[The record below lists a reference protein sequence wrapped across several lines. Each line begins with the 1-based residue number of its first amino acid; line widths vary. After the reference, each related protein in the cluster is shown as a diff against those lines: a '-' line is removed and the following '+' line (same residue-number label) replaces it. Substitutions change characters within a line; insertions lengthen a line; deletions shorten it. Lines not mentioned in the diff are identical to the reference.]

1 MSLQDVAVTSVFKKG
16 CFCMAKPVVAIV
28 GRPNVGKSTIFNR
41 IAKKRIAIVEDQ
53 PGVTRDRLYAPA
65 EWLGQEFSL
74 IDTGGIDID
83 DAPLMTQIVAQAQIA
98 MEEADVIVFLV
109 SNQEGVTE
117 ADEHVARMLYKADKP
132 VILAV
137 NKADN
142 PEQRQEIY
150 DFYSLGLGDPYPVSG
165 VQGTGLGDL
174 LDAVVAKFPA
184 KQADANDDSIEF
196 SVIGRPNVGKSSLVN
211 AILGEERVIVSN
223 IEGTT
228 RDAIDTRF
236 TDDGQ
241 VFTIIDT
248 AGIRKRGKIWENTEK
263 YSVLRAQSAIER
275 SAVVL
280 VLIDAEA
287 GIREQDK
294 HVAGLAHEAGRGVII
309 VVNKWDAVHKDTH
322 SMKKFTDEI
331 RGQFQYLDYAP
342 IVFLSAKT
350 HQRVSTLPALIKKVA
365 ENHERRIT
373 SSTLNDV
380 LLKAVATTPTPTS
393 NGKRLRVYYMT
404 QVKSGPPTF
413 VAFVNNVDLMHFSYQ
428 RFLVN
433 QLRAAFDFSG
443 TPIVIVPRQRK

>member
-1 MSLQDVAVTSVFKKG
+1 
-16 CFCMAKPVVAIV
+16 MAKPVVAIV

-196 SVIGRPNVGKSSLVN
+196 SVIGRPNVG
-211 AILGEERVIVSN
+211 
-223 IEGTT
+223 
-228 RDAIDTRF
+228 
-236 TDDGQ
+236 
-241 VFTIIDT
+241 
-248 AGIRKRGKIWENTEK
+248 
-263 YSVLRAQSAIER
+263 
-275 SAVVL
+275 
-280 VLIDAEA
+280 
-287 GIREQDK
+287 
-294 HVAGLAHEAGRGVII
+294 
-309 VVNKWDAVHKDTH
+309 
-322 SMKKFTDEI
+322 
-331 RGQFQYLDYAP
+331 
-342 IVFLSAKT
+342 
-350 HQRVSTLPALIKKVA
+350 
-365 ENHERRIT
+365 
-373 SSTLNDV
+373 
-380 LLKAVATTPTPTS
+380 
-393 NGKRLRVYYMT
+393 
-404 QVKSGPPTF
+404 
-413 VAFVNNVDLMHFSYQ
+413 
-428 RFLVN
+428 
-433 QLRAAFDFSG
+433 
-443 TPIVIVPRQRK
+443 

>member
-1 MSLQDVAVTSVFKKG
+1 M
-16 CFCMAKPVVAIV
+16 
-28 GRPNVGKSTIFNR
+28 
-41 IAKKRIAIVEDQ
+41 
-53 PGVTRDRLYAPA
+53 
-65 EWLGQEFSL
+65 
-74 IDTGGIDID
+74 
-83 DAPLMTQIVAQAQIA
+83 
-98 MEEADVIVFLV
+98 
-109 SNQEGVTE
+109 
-117 ADEHVARMLYKADKP
+117 
-132 VILAV
+132 
-137 NKADN
+137 
-142 PEQRQEIY
+142 
-150 DFYSLGLGDPYPVSG
+150 
-165 VQGTGLGDL
+165 
-174 LDAVVAKFPA
+174 
-184 KQADANDDSIEF
+184 
-196 SVIGRPNVGKSSLVN
+196 GKSSLVN

-241 VFTIIDT
+241 AFTIIDT

-331 RGQFQYLDYAP
+331 RSQFQYLDYAP

>member
-1 MSLQDVAVTSVFKKG
+1 MS
-16 CFCMAKPVVAIV
+16 KPVVAIV

-41 IAKKRIAIVEDQ
+41 IAKQRIAIVEDE

-65 EWLGQEFSL
+65 EWLGHAFSL

-98 MEEADVIVFLV
+98 MEEADVIVFIV
-109 SNQEGVTE
+109 SNPEGVTD
-117 ADEHVARMLYKADKP
+117 ADEHIAQMLYKTDTP
-132 VILAV
+132 VVLAV

-150 DFYSLGLGDPYPVSG
+150 DFYSLGLGDPYPISG

-174 LDAVVAKFPA
+174 LDAVVAKFP
-184 KQADANDDSIEF
+184 QHQDTPEDASVHF

-211 AILGEERVIVSN
+211 ALLGKERVIVSD
-223 IEGTT
+223 IQGTT
-228 RDAIDTRF
+228 RDAIDSRF
-236 TDDGQ
+236 QDENGQ
-241 VFTIIDT
+241 EFTIIDT

-263 YSVLRAQSAIER
+263 YAVLRAQSAIER
-275 SAVVL
+275 SDVVL
-280 VLIDAEA
+280 VVLNAEE

-309 VVNKWDAVHKDTH
+309 IVNKWDTIHKDTH
-322 SMKKFTDEI
+322 SMQQFTDAI
-331 RGQFQYLDYAP
+331 RTEFQYLDYAP
-342 IVFLSAKT
+342 IVFVSAKST
-350 HQRVSTLPALIKKVA
+350 QRVNTLPALIQKVA
-365 ENHERRIT
+365 ENHERRI
-373 SSTLNDV
+373 SSSVLNDV
-380 LLKAVATTPTPTS
+380 LLRAISVTPTPTI

-413 VAFVNNVDLMHFSYQ
+413 VAFVNNPDLVHFSFQ

-443 TPIVIVPRQRK
+443 TPIVIIPRQRK

>member
-1 MSLQDVAVTSVFKKG
+1 MS
-16 CFCMAKPVVAIV
+16 KPVVAIV

-41 IAKKRIAIVEDQ
+41 IAKQRIAIVEDE

-65 EWLGQEFSL
+65 EWLGHVFSL

-98 MEEADVIVFLV
+98 MEEADVIVFIV
-109 SNQEGVTE
+109 SNPEGVTD
-117 ADEHVARMLYKADKP
+117 ADEHIAQMLYKTDTP
-132 VILAV
+132 VVLAV

-150 DFYSLGLGDPYPVSG
+150 DFYSLGLGDPYPISG

-174 LDAVVAKFPA
+174 LDAVVAKFP
-184 KQADANDDSIEF
+184 QHQDTPEDASVHF

-211 AILGEERVIVSN
+211 ALLGKERVIVSD
-223 IEGTT
+223 IQGTT
-228 RDAIDTRF
+228 RDAIDSRF
-236 TDDGQ
+236 QDENGQ
-241 VFTIIDT
+241 EFTIIDT

-263 YSVLRAQSAIER
+263 YAVLRAQSAIER
-275 SAVVL
+275 SDVVL
-280 VLIDAEA
+280 VVLNAEE

-309 VVNKWDAVHKDTH
+309 VVNKWDTIHKDTH
-322 SMKKFTDEI
+322 SMQQFTDAI
-331 RGQFQYLDYAP
+331 RTEFQYLDYAP
-342 IVFLSAKT
+342 IVFVSAKST
-350 HQRVSTLPALIKKVA
+350 QRVNTLPALIQKVA
-365 ENHERRIT
+365 ENHERRI
-373 SSTLNDV
+373 SSSVLNDV
-380 LLKAVATTPTPTS
+380 LLRAISVTPTPTI

-413 VAFVNNVDLMHFSYQ
+413 VAFVNNPDLVHFSFQ

-443 TPIVIVPRQRK
+443 TPIVIIPRQRK